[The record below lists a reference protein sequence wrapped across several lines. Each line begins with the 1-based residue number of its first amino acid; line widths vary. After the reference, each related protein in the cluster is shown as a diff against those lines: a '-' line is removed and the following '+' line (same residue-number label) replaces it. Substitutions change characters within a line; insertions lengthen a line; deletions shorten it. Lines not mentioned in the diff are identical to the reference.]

1 MYLNGGLC
9 ISSQSQGLIIGCIF
23 LFSGPIGAL
32 ISSPQ
37 LCHRKCKKKFWPWLF
52 FFSHTL
58 RQQEKRSPSSPNI
71 SQTKDLQLTRQNVFT
86 TGDSHYDYTA
96 SQAHIQWFKPQ
107 LWCIWALRIWELCYY
122 SQWCRGL
129 RKNLNFSSRSQ
140 TYELLTTSPNALPLS
155 YRLLKVLGHVTN
167 MIHYIC
173 WLQIILCVDITVD
186 NLNIMWLPIMHV
198 ISREMKATDVQ
209 CNNIIITISATSGS
223 SGFGSAIRSCIDVS
237 TVDMFNAGFHAP

>member
-1 MYLNGGLC
+1 M
-9 ISSQSQGLIIGCIF
+9 
-23 LFSGPIGAL
+23 
-32 ISSPQ
+32 
-37 LCHRKCKKKFWPWLF
+37 F

-58 RQQEKRSPSSPNI
+58 RQQEKRSPSWPNI
-71 SQTKDLQLTRQNVFT
+71 SKTKDLQITRQNVCT
-86 TGDSHYDYTA
+86 TGDSHYEYTA
-96 SQAHIQWFKPQ
+96 SQAHIQWYFFKPQ
-107 LWCIWALRIWELCYY
+107 LGWIWALRIWELCYF
-122 SQWCRGL
+122 SQCCRWL

-140 TYELLTTSPNALPLS
+140 TYELPTTSPNALPLS
-155 YRLLKVLGHVTN
+155 YRLVRVLGHVIN
-167 MIHYIC
+167 MIHYVY

-186 NLNIMWLPIMHV
+186 KLNNMRSPIMHV

>member
-1 MYLNGGLC
+1 MM
-9 ISSQSQGLIIGCIF
+9 
-23 LFSGPIGAL
+23 
-32 ISSPQ
+32 
-37 LCHRKCKKKFWPWLF
+37 F

-58 RQQEKRSPSSPNI
+58 RQQEKRSPSWLNI
-71 SQTKDLQLTRQNVFT
+71 SKTKDLQITRQNVCT
-86 TGDSHYDYTA
+86 TGDSHYEYTA
-96 SQAHIQWFKPQ
+96 SQAHIQWYFFKPQ
-107 LWCIWALRIWELCYY
+107 LGWIWALRIWELCYF
-122 SQWCRGL
+122 SQWCRWL

-140 TYELLTTSPNALPLS
+140 TYELPTTSPNALPLS
-155 YRLLKVLGHVTN
+155 YRLLRVLGHVTN

-173 WLQIILCVDITVD
+173 WLQIIILCVDITVTVD
-186 NLNIMWLPIMHV
+186 NLNIMWSPIMHV